1 MSAVITLIILLL
13 IVFIIKL
20 NIIFVLQNENEQV
33 FLIDDIV
40 ENEIENVQQV

>member
-20 NIIFVLQNENEQV
+20 YIIFVIQNENEQV
-33 FLIDDIV
+33 FLIDDIA